1 MTSNVVSQV
10 EVPIEKTIDREK
22 VCPLLLRIFCAQVRH
37 NSMNDYSR
45 GSVPPNELQIYT
57 CKTFSVLLFLNKLIV
72 KIPFCR
78 LDCTLKEL
86 TSLIKDVNPDAR
98 RRGTEFNFA
107 IVAPDRYSARYAL
120 REVGITISGQRSPDD
135 EKSLSQCKF
144 EVGDY
149 IDVVIN
155 PPDTGIAGGRG
166 NAAHGVYGA
175 QRRSG
180 ERVERDRTGSFS
192 GGGGGRYGGFGR

>member
-10 EVPIEKTIDREK
+10 EVPIEKIIDREK
-22 VCPLLLRIFCAQVRH
+22 ICPLLLRIFCAQVRH

-57 CKTFSVLLFLNKLIV
+57 W
-72 KIPFCR
+72 

-98 RRGTEFNFA
+98 RRGTEFDFA

-135 EKSLSQCKF
+135 DKSLSQCKF
-144 EVGDY
+144 EVGDF

-155 PPDTGIAGGRG
+155 PPDAGIVGGRG
-166 NAAHGVYGA
+166 NGAHGVYGA

-180 ERVERDRTGSFS
+180 GERVERDRTSYFT
-192 GGGGGRYGGFGR
+192 GGGGNRYGDFGR

>member
-1 MTSNVVSQV
+1 
-10 EVPIEKTIDREK
+10 
-22 VCPLLLRIFCAQVRH
+22 
-37 NSMNDYSR
+37 MNDYSR

-57 CKTFSVLLFLNKLIV
+57 W
-72 KIPFCR
+72 

-135 EKSLSQCKF
+135 EKSVSFCFKF
-144 EVGDY
+144 LLFLY
-149 IDVVIN
+149 I
-155 PPDTGIAGGRG
+155 
-166 NAAHGVYGA
+166 
-175 QRRSG
+175 
-180 ERVERDRTGSFS
+180 
-192 GGGGGRYGGFGR
+192 